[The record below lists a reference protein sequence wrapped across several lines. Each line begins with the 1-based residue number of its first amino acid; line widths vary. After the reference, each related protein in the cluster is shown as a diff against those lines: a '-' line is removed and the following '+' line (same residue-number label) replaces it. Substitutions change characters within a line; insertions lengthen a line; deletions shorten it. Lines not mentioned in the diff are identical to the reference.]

1 MPRIYLSAGEPSGDA
16 HAGALA
22 RALAAKSNDIELFG
36 MGGSACDSAGVEIVQ
51 PIEELAVMCFS
62 EVLVQFQTIRRAF
75 RYVIDVCRDRRP
87 DVAVLIDYPEFNL
100 RLARVLRGMGIPVVL
115 YVAPQVW
122 AWREWRKHTI
132 AELATKLL
140 VVFDFEAELFRS
152 CGADVEFVGHPLLDQ
167 IDLEAPEGAAR
178 KALGISQETPLVA
191 IMPGSR
197 RQVRKRLLPIYLEA
211 AESIGATLPD
221 VSFAIGTP
229 DGTLGEWAAEA
240 DVPFPAVKQHDL
252 LRDATAGMLN
262 SGTISLEAAILGCP
276 GVIGYRMSW
285 FNYTITKQFVKLP
298 YVGLPNIVLGGPG
311 GELERPAMRE
321 FIQSDLKADAVTA
334 EVLDLL
340 KDSSKREAAKALLAE
355 VREKL
360 GGPGASARA
369 AEAVLGLL

>member
-1 MPRIYLSAGEPSGDA
+1 
-16 HAGALA
+16 
-22 RALAAKSNDIELFG
+22 
-36 MGGSACDSAGVEIVQ
+36 
-51 PIEELAVMCFS
+51 
-62 EVLVQFQTIRRAF
+62 
-75 RYVIDVCRDRRP
+75 
-87 DVAVLIDYPEFNL
+87 
-100 RLARVLRGMGIPVVL
+100 
-115 YVAPQVW
+115 
-122 AWREWRKHTI
+122 
-132 AELATKLL
+132 
-140 VVFDFEAELFRS
+140 
-152 CGADVEFVGHPLLDQ
+152 

-178 KALGISQETPLVA
+178 KALGISPETPLVA

-211 AESIGATLPD
+211 ADSIGAVLPD
-221 VSFAIGTP
+221 ASFAIGTP
-229 DGTLGEWAAEA
+229 DGTLGEVAAEA

-276 GVIGYRMSW
+276 GVIGYRMNW
-285 FNYTITKQFVKLP
+285 FNYTITKQFVSLP

-321 FIQSDLKADAVTA
+321 LIQRDLKAEAVTA
-334 EVLDLL
+334 EVLGLL